1 MKDNDILDR
10 KQLAG
15 KKTYFLPVTWTYLSN
30 GMNAY
35 EQADYLSASIFFAV
49 FTESILKD
57 IVREGNLSNVKTDQE
72 LGGITISLKKYVLES
87 SAPESK
93 GNLSKNFHAPIL
105 WVAPGMKPAHS
116 VASDQFQ
123 AGVLC
128 LSGQMFPAG
137 CYEGIFT
144 VILVLTAK
152 IVYFLGLQP
161 DQKTDLWLSRL
172 HHHLSSRLRQK
183 DVQ

>member
-49 FTESILKD
+49 FTESVLKD

-72 LGGITISLKKYVLES
+72 LGGITMSLKRYVLES
-87 SAPESK
+87 NAPESK
-93 GNLSKNFHAPIL
+93 GNLSKNVGIIGDFRPVFAGYFQTIL
-105 WVAPGMKPAHS
+105 S
-116 VASDQFQ
+116 
-123 AGVLC
+123 LYY
-128 LSGQMFPAG
+128 FPA
-137 CYEGIFT
+137 
-144 VILVLTAK
+144 K
-152 IVYFLGLQP
+152 ICLFIICSYFSA
-161 DQKTDLWLSRL
+161 TS
-172 HHHLSSRLRQK
+172 
-183 DVQ
+183 